1 MDASVET
8 FLPELDERAS
18 RILQLVK
25 RIIELLSVD
34 ILVLL
39 KDEISAKWES
49 DYRCRDLSEQVTK
62 LKTELRGIRSGSA
75 AEVAQDDGIK
85 GLTARIRELEA
96 RIEELE
102 VESKPRDADK
112 KKLAETL
119 SKNWELGYQ
128 CRDLSGDV
136 WRLKQQL
143 RRRIALGDV
152 ESLPFGR
159 PKTALERALEK
170 RIAELEGR
178 GKHPRRKARSR
189 SM

>member
-1 MDASVET
+1 MDVSVET
-8 FLPELDERAS
+8 FLPELDERAN
-18 RILQLVK
+18 RILQLIK

-62 LKTELRGIRSGSA
+62 LKKELREIRTA
-75 AEVAQDDGIK
+75 AQDEEIK
-85 GLTARIRELEA
+85 ASKVRMRELEA
-96 RIEELE
+96 RIEQLE
-102 VESKPRDADK
+102 SRPQDRDQ
-112 KKLAETL
+112 KLIDAL
-119 SKNWELGYQ
+119 SKNWELGYR
-128 CRDLSGDV
+128 CKDLSGDV

-152 ESLPFGR
+152 ESLPFK

-170 RIAELEGR
+170 RIDELEGR
-178 GKHPRRKARSR
+178 GRHPRRKARSR
-189 SM
+189 SV

>member
-8 FLPELDERAS
+8 FLPELDERAT
-18 RILQLVK
+18 RILQLIR

-34 ILVLL
+34 VLVLL

-62 LKTELRGIRSGSA
+62 LKKELREIRLGSVANMEA
-75 AEVAQDDGIK
+75 AHDDEIRA
-85 GLTARIRELEA
+85 LEARIGELEA
-96 RIEELE
+96 RIVELE
-102 VESKPRDADK
+102 SEPRRVTDK
-112 KKLAETL
+112 ERLTKAL

-128 CRDLSGDV
+128 CRDLSGEV

-143 RRRIALGDV
+143 RRRIALGDM
-152 ESLPFGR
+152 ESLPFK
-159 PKTALERALEK
+159 PKTGLERALQK
-170 RIAELEGR
+170 RIDELEGR

-189 SM
+189 SI

>member
-1 MDASVET
+1 MDVSVET
-8 FLPELDERAS
+8 FLPELDERAN
-18 RILQLVK
+18 RILELIK

-62 LKTELRGIRSGSA
+62 LKKELREIRSA
-75 AEVAQDDGIK
+75 AEAAQDDKIK
-85 GLTARIRELEA
+85 ALKVRIRELEA

-102 VESKPRDADK
+102 SQPRDADE
-112 KKLAETL
+112 KLIEAL
-119 SKNWELGYQ
+119 SKNWELGYR

-152 ESLPFGR
+152 ESLSFN
-159 PKTALERALEK
+159 PKTALERALEN
-170 RIAELEGR
+170 RIDELEGR